1 MYVCTVCV
9 VCLCMHERLNAS
21 PLKINEIICI
31 PSFKSICT
39 YCLECMYDRLP
50 QNDELSAELLD
61 NISGKFAAPHTYI
74 HTYKHTATLLQ

>member
-1 MYVCTVCV
+1 MQEE
-9 VCLCMHERLNAS
+9 ERLNTS
-21 PLKINEIICI
+21 PLKINEIVCI

-61 NISGKFAAPHTYI
+61 NISGKFAALHTYI
-74 HTYKHTATLLQ
+74 QLLYFSYPNSLSVT